1 MTNTGGANSY
11 ECFFAREGVA
21 CGGGL
26 EEAPHGDEERDGEI
40 YYEAVV
46 DAEGGVAV
54 AYGVGDDGEGGVHR
68 GGSACGDG
76 GERSEHFRQQWGE

>member
-1 MTNTGGANSY
+1 MINTDGTNSY
-11 ECFFAREGVA
+11 ECFFFGGGAA

-26 EEAPHGDEERDGEI
+26 EEAPHGDEEGDGEI
-40 YYEAVV
+40 DYEAVV

-54 AYGVGDDGEGGVHR
+54 AYGVGNDGEGGVHR

-76 GERSEHFRQQWGE
+76 GERSKHFR

>member
-1 MTNTGGANSY
+1 MAQIPTNV
-11 ECFFAREGVA
+11 FW
-21 CGGGL
+21 GGGCCL
-26 EEAPHGDEERDGEI
+26 WWGLYHAPHGDEEGDGEI

-68 GGSACGDG
+68 GGTACGDG
-76 GERSEHFRQQWGE
+76 GERSEHFRQQWGKK